1 MRIPDELSTVT
12 AITPRGTP
20 YTVARVHPN
29 GVADR
34 TAVAFAHGLDV
45 DTPRPHLMMFHG
57 SGGSD
62 AVIDD
67 EVFADY
73 VAGAIDAGWI
83 ISAASLGG
91 NSWGNQF
98 AHDFIANVDDYVS
111 AVFSIGPR
119 LLLGES
125 QGGGTTFSVLLR
137 KTVPSI
143 MAAVALAPAL
153 NFQWVCDKGQSS
165 AAIRAAYDAT
175 PLDFASMVRGH
186 APLTGVASDFS
197 GYRLRVRASYDDAMT
212 PKAVH
217 IDTFVEAGLAAHLA
231 VFENLT
237 VTGDHMSPPHY
248 DAAADLAFLAAGA
261 AEFRA
266 GQLGQGV
273 S

>member
-1 MRIPDELSTVT
+1 MTLPDELTT
-12 AITPRGTP
+12 ATAVTPRGTR
-20 YTVARVHPN
+20 YSIARVHPN

-34 TAVAFAHGLDV
+34 TAIAWADGLDT
-45 DTPRPHLMMFHG
+45 DAPRPHLMMFHG

-73 VAGAIDAGWI
+73 VAGAIDAGWV

-91 NSWGNQF
+91 NSWGNSY
-98 AHDFIANVDDYVS
+98 AHDCIANVDHYVS
-111 AVFSIGPR
+111 AVFTIGPR

-153 NFQWVCDKGQSS
+153 NFQWVCDEGQSS
-165 AAIRAAYDAT
+165 AAIRDAYDAT
-175 PLDFASMVRGH
+175 PHDFATRVRGH
-186 APLTGVASDFS
+186 APLTGAAADFS
-197 GYRLRVRASYDDAMT
+197 GYRLRVRASYDDTMT
-212 PKAVH
+212 PKAAH
-217 IDTFVEAGLAAHLA
+217 IDRFVEAGLAAHLA

-261 AEFRA
+261 AELRH
-266 GQLGQGV
+266 GQPEMEV